1 MKKRKDLLFQQEVKR
16 AARIV
21 FKEDKQLFFLT
32 WGALFFNL
40 IVWISLTWLV
50 RIVGKTMLI
59 MEYNSFLGINRML
72 DLREAIAWKEIYA
85 MPLAATGFL
94 LFNWLLAVF
103 LIYQTLNSPER
114 EEAVVRINWLAA
126 QLVLMG
132 GLMVQL
138 ATAIF
143 ILALW
148 KVNS

>member
-72 DLREAIAWKEIYA
+72 DLRETIAWKEIYA
-85 MPLAATGFL
+85 MPLVATGFL

>member
-1 MKKRKDLLFQQEVKR
+1 MLFR
-16 AARIV
+16 
-21 FKEDKQLFFLT
+21 
-32 WGALFFNL
+32 
-40 IVWISLTWLV
+40 S
-50 RIVGKTMLI
+50 
-59 MEYNSFLGINRML
+59 L
-72 DLREAIAWKEIYA
+72 DLRETIAWKEIYA

>member
-72 DLREAIAWKEIYA
+72 DLRETIAWKEIYA

-103 LIYQTLNSPER
+103 LIYQTLNNSER

>member
-72 DLREAIAWKEIYA
+72 DLRETIAWKEIYA

-103 LIYQTLNSPER
+103 LIYQTLNSPKR

>member
-72 DLREAIAWKEIYA
+72 DLRETIAWKEIYA

-114 EEAVVRINWLAA
+114 EESVVRINWLAA

>member
-50 RIVGKTMLI
+50 RVVGKTMLI

-72 DLREAIAWKEIYA
+72 DLRETIAWKEIYA